1 MALIVE
7 DGTGKTTAEA
17 YCSVA
22 QADTYHAVRTAG
34 EGWTDLDTDVKER
47 ALREATDYLTQT
59 YTGRWGGQRSTDEQ
73 ALDWPRLNVPWADS
87 NAGYRPNNTIPA
99 ELLRATAELAM
110 RASASPLV
118 VDLGRETASERVDVI
133 SVTYV
138 QGAERQ
144 AQYEV
149 VDMWLKPLLVSG
161 GGNSIMVT
169 RA

>member
-7 DGTGKTTAEA
+7 DGTGKSTAEA
-17 YCSVA
+17 YCSTA

-34 EGWTDLDTDVKER
+34 ESWTDLDTDVKER

-59 YTGRWGGQRSTDEQ
+59 YTGRWGGVRSTDAQ
-73 ALDWPRLNVPWADS
+73 ALDWPRLSVPWEDS
-87 NAGYRPNNTIPA
+87 QTGYRPDNTIPS
-99 ELLRATAELAM
+99 ELVKASAELAF
-110 RASASPLV
+110 RASTSPLV

-138 QGAERQ
+138 QGADRQ

-149 VDMWLKPLLVSG
+149 VEMWLKPLLVG
-161 GGNSIMVT
+161 GGENSIMVA